1 MHKYSKYIFPL
12 FLILTIIET
21 IIYIFSKSNYY
32 GLFYL
37 IINYII
43 TFFLL
48 NLNFKSDKKIY
59 LSKVIVVVVLGIFS
73 SFLLINILEN
83 TYTYNDDSSTYI
95 DKIMIISKI
104 IKPLIYMIISI
115 MAYTKLKINHQ

>member
-21 IIYIFSKSNYY
+21 IIYMFSKSNYY

-43 TFFLL
+43 AFFLL

-59 LSKVIVVVVLGIFS
+59 LSKVIVVVILGLFS

>member
-21 IIYIFSKSNYY
+21 IIYMFSKSNYY

-59 LSKVIVVVVLGIFS
+59 LSKVIVVVFLGLFS
-73 SFLLINILEN
+73 SFLLISILEN